1 MEARQRR
8 EGFLEKTAQ
17 ALDLP
22 ADALGGLPH
31 LSLLGDRELLVE
43 NHRGILAYDTGE
55 IQVGAGTLV
64 IRVRGEDLVLRAMSA
79 PEVLI
84 TGHILSVE
92 LI

>member
-1 MEARQRR
+1 MEEKRRKVPLRARA
-8 EGFLEKTAQ
+8 AQ